1 MRLLN
6 RLTKYE
12 GEPVSY
18 PIDSNPWLLSIGSTF
33 GTVTVGDAPDLL
45 ETYSIIGGVLVLRLI
60 GGIAGTDYRIP
71 ITFTA
76 ANGVTRATILEVSV
90 AGVRPN
96 TVLAPPAFSN
106 IDGGTPF
113 SNYGGST
120 VIDGG
125 SI

>member
-18 PIDSNPWLLSIGSTF
+18 PIDSNPWLQSIGSTF

-60 GGIAGTDYRIP
+60 GGIAGTNYRIP

-76 ANGVTRATILEVSV
+76 VNGVTRATILEVAV

-96 TVLAPPAFSN
+96 TVLAPAAFSN